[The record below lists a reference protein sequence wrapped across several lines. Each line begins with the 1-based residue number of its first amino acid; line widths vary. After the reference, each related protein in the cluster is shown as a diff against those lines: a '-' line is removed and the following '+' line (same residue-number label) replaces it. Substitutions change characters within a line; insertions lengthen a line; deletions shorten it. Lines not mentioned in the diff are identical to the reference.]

1 MDLTINQPKH
11 LGVTPPIVTAH
22 PTQREIEVT
31 DLLLQ
36 ELTAQGTFESDDE
49 SKRREVVLGKLDGL
63 VKEFVYQISK
73 DKENLPEPDAKEA
86 GGKIFTFGSYRL
98 GVHGA
103 GTDIDTLCV
112 VPRHVSREDFF
123 TVMYDFLKKRN
134 EIDLVFARLNLSRVP
149 DDLELRENSLLE
161 NLDETCVRSIN
172 GSRVTDEI
180 LRLVPSIPAFR
191 KSLRCIKLWAK
202 RRAIY
207 SNVMGF
213 LGGVAWAMLVARIC
227 QLYPNAIAGA
237 IVSRF
242 FRIMYQWNWP
252 QPVLLKPIED
262 GPVRVWNPKL
272 YHGDRFHLMPIITP
286 AYPSMCATHNVTQ
299 STKKI
304 IEDEFSR
311 VMIGTGKW
319 SDLFAKHD
327 FFQKYRYYL
336 QIIASSDNAERQL
349 KWSGMVESR
358 IRHLISKLETVE
370 NLNLAHPFVKGF
382 DKVYGSEQEAN
393 DILESKKAY
402 YCTSEQDLESKTN
415 NNEGPQNREIISNE
429 GPQNREIISNEGS
442 QNGTGRGRNE
452 SPPNGTGR
460 ERTINEGPKNGTPRE
475 RITNESSQ
483 NGADTN
489 NPRAIHVTTFYIGL
503 QINPRE
509 AGSTSPRQLNIS
521 WPTQEFTKLVKSW
534 DKYDENHMKITIKH
548 VKSAEL
554 PSEVFEEG
562 EEPRKLKRSKPGGKT
577 ESNTTTSEQ
586 PSKKPRS
593 SSGSN
598 DTVIDST
605 HPTGINADKTDINTR
620 LGDNESLQD
629 STTAYVVFDRLAP
642 KLLSLQNRLEKV
654 LRYAEKSSLYR

>member
-36 ELTAQGTFESDDE
+36 ELTVQGTFESDDE

-63 VKEFVYQISK
+63 VKDFVYQISRE
-73 DKENLPEPDAKEA
+73 KENLPEPDAREA

-134 EIDLVFARLNLSRVP
+134 EVNELTCVTDAYVPVIKMKFQDIPIDLVFARLNLSRVP

-191 KSLRCIKLWAK
+191 RSLRCIKLWAK

-262 GPVRVWNPKL
+262 GPVRVWNPK
-272 YHGDRFHLMPIITP
+272 I
-286 AYPSMCATHNVTQ
+286 
-299 STKKI
+299 
-304 IEDEFSR
+304 
-311 VMIGTGKW
+311 
-319 SDLFAKHD
+319 LF
-327 FFQKYRYYL
+327 L
-336 QIIASSDNAERQL
+336 
-349 KWSGMVESR
+349 
-358 IRHLISKLETVE
+358 LE
-370 NLNLAHPFVKGF
+370 
-382 DKVYGSEQEAN
+382 SEQ
-393 DILESKKAY
+393 
-402 YCTSEQDLESKTN
+402 TS
-415 NNEGPQNREIISNE
+415 
-429 GPQNREIISNEGS
+429 
-442 QNGTGRGRNE
+442 
-452 SPPNGTGR
+452 
-460 ERTINEGPKNGTPRE
+460 
-475 RITNESSQ
+475 
-483 NGADTN
+483 
-489 NPRAIHVTTFYIGL
+489 YIMG
-503 QINPRE
+503 
-509 AGSTSPRQLNIS
+509 
-521 WPTQEFTKLVKSW
+521 
-534 DKYDENHMKITIKH
+534 
-548 VKSAEL
+548 
-554 PSEVFEEG
+554 
-562 EEPRKLKRSKPGGKT
+562 
-577 ESNTTTSEQ
+577 
-586 PSKKPRS
+586 
-593 SSGSN
+593 
-598 DTVIDST
+598 IDF
-605 HPTGINADKTDINTR
+605 I
-620 LGDNESLQD
+620 
-629 STTAYVVFDRLAP
+629 
-642 KLLSLQNRLEKV
+642 
-654 LRYAEKSSLYR
+654 